1 MTCVI
6 GDLNIKDIVG
16 TFYKKNYQKK
26 IKQSLELKKVIKKK
40 GHKLFVKR
48 EGYVNL
54 FNSWI
59 DKKDVNI

>member
-26 IKQSLELKKVIKKK
+26 NQIEFGIEKSNKE
-40 GHKLFVKR
+40 KR
-48 EGYVNL
+48 
-54 FNSWI
+54 S
-59 DKKDVNI
+59 